1 MLKQKRAYTPLDLS
15 EDYFNGQ
22 VQFYGT
28 QQHRINL
35 VIQTLEKLPAVY
47 NHPQGKQIVRL
58 LVMFPDSLSEDMTE
72 SLGMNKSLILSIAGT
87 NLKLTLI

>member
-1 MLKQKRAYTPLDLS
+1 M
-15 EDYFNGQ
+15 
-22 VQFYGT
+22 QFYGT

-35 VIQTLEKLPAVY
+35 AIQTLEKLPAVY

-58 LVMFPDSLSEDMTE
+58 LAMFPDGLSEDMRE

-87 NLKLTLI
+87 NQVDFNLKLNNGFANRHLQKFINVLP